1 MRCVTKQLT
10 ASPLT
15 CQLLDNTG
23 ANHPPFLMRQISSQ
37 DGKQTNF
44 HDLDGK
50 YFIENKQDIS
60 QILENNKAEYNAID
74 ENAKWGDLTK
84 VASLPNVVIDDLNRQ
99 GIMRGFAVM
108 DEKRFR
114 AFLNHPDNRF
124 FRTRPGQL

>member
-1 MRCVTKQLT
+1 MRHIAT
-10 ASPLT
+10 
-15 CQLLDNTG
+15 DN
-23 ANHPPFLMRQISSQ
+23 
-37 DGKQTNF
+37 GKHTNF

-50 YFIENKQDIS
+50 YFIETKQDIS
-60 QILENNKAEYNAID
+60 QIIEGNKAEFNAID
-74 ENAKWGDLTK
+74 ENAKWGEFAK
-84 VASLPNVVIDDLNRQ
+84 VASLPNVVIDDLNKQ